1 MYTISVGA
9 IGVDGNPSPFDEPC
23 SAKMVVTYVTNSLGA
38 LTVVGH
44 GSQNLMGNNTLE
56 CFVVCNRV
64 LLILMKA
71 VHLLLEEQVQQLL
84 WLQE

>member
-1 MYTISVGA
+1 MYTISVGT

-38 LTVVGH
+38 PTVVGH
-44 GSQNLMGNNTLE
+44 GSQNLTGYTLV

-64 LLILMKA
+64 QLILMKT